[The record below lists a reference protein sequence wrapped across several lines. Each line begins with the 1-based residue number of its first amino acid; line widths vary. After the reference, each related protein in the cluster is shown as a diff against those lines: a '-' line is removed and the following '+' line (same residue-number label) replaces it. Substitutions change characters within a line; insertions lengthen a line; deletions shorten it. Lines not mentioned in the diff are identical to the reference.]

1 MGRVVAPWH
10 AALSETQHSLIV
22 YGLVVTGLALL
33 AMLVRVLVSQREVS
47 GRYRPAVAASLGVLS
62 VAALSYA
69 ALLLAFLTGY
79 RWTGAVWAPG
89 QGAVG
94 AWSFRY
100 MDWSVTVPLLVV
112 ELIAV
117 SSLSGAL
124 VARTRMAGIT
134 AAFLM
139 IATGYIGGVAV
150 DDGGDRTALLV
161 WGLVSTVF
169 FVLLYG
175 LVLLT
180 VVRSL
185 PALPSAARPAYR
197 TAMVVLM
204 VTWFVYPVVF
214 GLQGVTTGGAWAT
227 TGQLLLCA
235 ADVVAKV
242 GFGHLVLRVAKL
254 RTAFDVQLGLDTH
267 PETLWVDGGRV
278 SEALTPPVAEAS
290 PLRDEVLVPVRSIDP
305 RIGG

>member
-1 MGRVVAPWH
+1 MGLVVAPWH
-10 AALSETQHSLIV
+10 ATLTGTQHSLIV

-33 AMLVRVLVSQREVS
+33 AMLVRVLVSQREVG
-47 GRYRPAVAASLGVLS
+47 GRYRPAVAASLGVLT
-62 VAALSYA
+62 VASLSYA
-69 ALLLAFLTGY
+69 ALLVAFLIGY
-79 RWTGAVWAPG
+79 HRTAAGWAPG
-89 QGAVG
+89 QEAVG

-117 SSLSGAL
+117 SSLGGVIAS
-124 VARTRMAGIT
+124 RTRLVGVG

-139 IATGYIGGVAV
+139 IAAGFIGGVAV
-150 DDGGDRTALLV
+150 DDGGNRTALLT
-161 WGLVSTVF
+161 WGLVSSVF

-175 LVLLT
+175 LVLRT

-185 PALPSAARPAYR
+185 PALPSAARPPYR

-204 VTWFVYPVVF
+204 ATWFVYPIVF
-214 GLQGVTTGGAWAT
+214 GLQGVTSGGAWAT
-227 TGQLLLCA
+227 AGQLLLCG

-242 GFGHLVLRVAKL
+242 AFGNLVLRVAKL

-267 PETLWVDGGRV
+267 PETLWVEGGRV
-278 SEALTPPVAEAS
+278 SEALTPPFPEAS
-290 PLRDEVLVPVRSIDP
+290 LRDEVLLPVRSLDTHGD
-305 RIGG
+305 R